1 MRMLRKIQARWSRMR
16 GTSKR
21 QLHMTRLMTMGG
33 ASKPVLKRPAAT
45 LSSDGDGNGMAIEE
59 QGLKWH
65 LELNADAP
73 PDLST

>member
-1 MRMLRKIQARWSRMR
+1 MEPDEGDKQEAAAHDQADDD
-16 GTSKR
+16 
-21 QLHMTRLMTMGG
+21 GG